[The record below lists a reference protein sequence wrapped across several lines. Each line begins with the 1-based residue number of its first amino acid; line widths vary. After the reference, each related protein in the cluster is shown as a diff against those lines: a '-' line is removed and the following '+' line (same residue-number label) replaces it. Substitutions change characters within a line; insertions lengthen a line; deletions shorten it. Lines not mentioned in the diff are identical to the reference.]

1 MKIRKKLRQAIAIAL
16 DYEEYIAIFHNGR
29 GILAQWPIPLGI
41 FVYFKGVKG
50 LNSYVYEWF
59 YGKLRRRSLDKVK
72 QLLAEAG
79 YPGGGNFKT
88 GKLILNC
95 DVSTTGSPEDRTR
108 FS

>member
-1 MKIRKKLRQAIAIAL
+1 MGWEFWL
-16 DYEEYIAIFHNGR
+16 
-29 GILAQWPIPLGI
+29 QWPIPLGI
-41 FVYFKGVKG
+41 FGYFEGAKG

-79 YPGGGNFKT
+79 YPGGRNFKT
-88 GKLILNC
+88 GKLILNYN
-95 DVSTTGSPEDRTR
+95 VSTTGSPEDRTR